1 MRRLFVLT
9 AILCSAVFGSAAAFA
24 GNQEEAD
31 RIAKMLG
38 DQFPQYN
45 IEVAYQEGK
54 VRLRG
59 EVGSEAERDAVTQMV
74 RQIPKVRS
82 VQESFSIVSRP
93 EQEPII
99 MTDQPV
105 QEPIAVVNQPVQ
117 VPAAAARPMI
127 ADPNVRPVSALRAD
141 EPILMTQAAVS
152 DQTYLSEAV
161 TAPTI
166 VENGNY
172 APSVVENGNYGGAM
186 PMGTVIEGGTYTQ
199 GNAVQGS
206 YGQQNYQTVTQG
218 PADYMAPQGQSMTP
232 GQSGQPNLPNY
243 AWPTTGDYPNYSQV
257 SYPKQYA
264 SGAFPYIGPFYP
276 YPQVPLG
283 WRKVTMEWHDGYWW
297 LDFNDGSA
305 SGPFSPLF
313 RQSNQYR

>member
-9 AILCSAVFGSAAAFA
+9 AILCSAVFGSAVAFA

-82 VQESFSIVSRP
+82 VQETFSIVSRLDQ
-93 EQEPII
+93 EQEPVAVVH
-99 MTDQPV
+99 QPV
-105 QEPIAVVNQPVQ
+105 QIPSAVVQRPVDQ
-117 VPAAAARPMI
+117 
-127 ADPNVRPVSALRAD
+127 NVRPVSALRAD
-141 EPILMTQAAVS
+141 EPLLIAQTTVS

-161 TAPTI
+161 TAPT
-166 VENGNY
+166 
-172 APSVVENGNYGGAM
+172 VVENGGYYSTTM
-186 PMGTVIEGGTYTQ
+186 PMGTVIEGGAPVVQGNMAQGEYVQGVNTQ
-199 GNAVQGS
+199 GNYAQV
-206 YGQQNYQTVTQG
+206 NYPAATRG
-218 PADYMAPQGQSMTP
+218 PSEYMAPQGQSLTQ

-243 AWPTTGDYPNYSQV
+243 AWPTTSDYPNYSQV

>member
-9 AILCSAVFGSAAAFA
+9 AILCSAVLGSAAAFA

-31 RIAKMLG
+31 RVAKQLG
-38 DQFPQYN
+38 AAFPQYN

-59 EVGSEAERDAVTQMV
+59 EVSTEAERNAVINMV

-82 VQESFSIVSRP
+82 VQETITV
-93 EQEPII
+93 
-99 MTDQPV
+99 TG
-105 QEPIAVVNQPVQ
+105 VV
-117 VPAAAARPMI
+117 
-127 ADPNVRPVSALRAD
+127 ADPNVRQVSALKAD
-141 EPILMTQAAVS
+141 EPLIIAQNMVAEPSYSEPVS
-152 DQTYLSEAV
+152 T
-161 TAPTI
+161 PI
-166 VENGNY
+166 
-172 APSVVENGNYGGAM
+172 VVENGSYQYGGQM
-186 PMGTVIEGGTYTQ
+186 PMGTVIEGTQGNYSAAAQGNYTQ
-199 GNAVQGS
+199 GNYAQG
-206 YGQQNYQTVTQG
+206 NYQTVTQG
-218 PADYMAPQGQSMTP
+218 PTDYMAPQGQPMTA

-243 AWPTTGDYPNYSQV
+243 AWPTTADYPNYAQV

-313 RQSNQYR
+313 RQPNQYR